1 MTNEIFIILS
11 PNQISVDVFDKEKK
25 KSVHNKIYELK
36 NNLSNNIQLEN
47 NLNRVLK
54 EQIIIIEKKINYTL
68 NNINLILSDPNNL
81 KIEISIKKNYD
92 LKHIQKDQIQYLIQD
107 LKQQILTSNKDLKIL
122 HIIIENYIIDGNKI
136 HEIPLQMNC
145 KNLII
150 EAKFICVKKNLA
162 DFFYKIFKNYQIKL
176 NSVICGNYALSLN
189 EIDKSNLIEGGLKV
203 VNGEN
208 MKEVHIL
215 PKNQPSWAFLKK
227 CFTYFPSRILL

>member
-1 MTNEIFIILS
+1 MSNEIFIILS
-11 PNQISVDVFDKEKK
+11 ENQISISVFDKEKK

-36 NNLSNNIQLEN
+36 NNLSDNIQLEN

-68 NNINLILSDPNNL
+68 NNINLILCDPNNL
-81 KIEISIKKNYD
+81 KIEISTKKSYD

-122 HIIIENYIIDGNKI
+122 HIIIENYIIDGNKV

-162 DFFYKIFKNYQIKL
+162 DFFYRIFKNYQIKL

-189 EIDKSNLIEGGLKV
+189 ENDKSNPLEGGLKV

-208 MKEVHIL
+208 MKEVYIL
-215 PKNQPSWAFLKK
+215 PKKTAKLGFFEKMFHLFS
-227 CFTYFPSRILL
+227 

>member
-1 MTNEIFIILS
+1 MRNEIFIILS
-11 PNQISVDVFDKEKK
+11 ENQISISVFDKKKK

-36 NNLSNNIQLEN
+36 NNLSDNIQLEN

-68 NNINLILSDPNNL
+68 NNINLILCDPNNL
-81 KIEISIKKNYD
+81 KIKISTKKNYD
-92 LKHIQKDQIQYLIQD
+92 LTQIQMDQIQYLIQD
-107 LKQQILTSNKDLKIL
+107 LKQQILSSNKDLKIL

-136 HEIPLQMNC
+136 REIPLKMNC

-162 DFFYKIFKNYQIKL
+162 DFFYRIFKNYQIKL

-189 EIDKSNLIEGGLKV
+189 EIDKNNPIEGGLKV

-208 MKEVHIL
+208 MKEVYIL
-215 PKNQPSWAFLKK
+215 PKKSTKLGFFEKMFHL
-227 CFTYFPSRILL
+227 FS

>member
-1 MTNEIFIILS
+1 MSNEIFIILS
-11 PNQISVDVFDKEKK
+11 ENQISVSVFDKEKK

-36 NNLSNNIQLEN
+36 NSLSNNIQLEN

-68 NNINLILSDPNNL
+68 NNINLILCDPNNL

-162 DFFYKIFKNYQIKL
+162 DFFYRIFKNYQIEL
-176 NSVICGNYALSLN
+176 NSIICGNYALSLN
-189 EIDKSNLIEGGLKV
+189 EIDKSNLLEGGLKV

-208 MKEVHIL
+208 MKEVYIL
-215 PKNQPSWAFLKK
+215 PKKPAKLGFFEKMFHLFS
-227 CFTYFPSRILL
+227 